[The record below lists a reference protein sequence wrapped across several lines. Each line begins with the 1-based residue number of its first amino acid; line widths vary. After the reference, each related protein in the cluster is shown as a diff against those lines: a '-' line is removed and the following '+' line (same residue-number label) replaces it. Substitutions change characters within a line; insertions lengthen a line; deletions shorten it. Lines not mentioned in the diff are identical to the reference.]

1 MGMRGMGNMQ
11 NMMKQM
17 QKMQK
22 KMAEAQEELGEKKIE
37 GTAGGGMVTVVVTGH
52 KEIVDVTIKPEVV
65 DPDDI
70 EMLQDLVLAATNDAL
85 KKADELT
92 NSTMG
97 QFTKGLNLPGGMM

>member
-1 MGMRGMGNMQ
+1 MRGMGNMQ

-22 KMAEAQEELGEKKIE
+22 KMAEAQEELSTKQFE
-37 GTAGGGMVTVVVTGH
+37 GTAGGGMVTVVMSGQKQVLDVQI
-52 KEIVDVTIKPEVV
+52 KEEVV
-65 DPDDI
+65 DPEDV

-85 KKADELT
+85 KKVDDET

-97 QFTKGLNLPGGMM
+97 QFTKGMNLPF

>member
-1 MGMRGMGNMQ
+1 MRGGGMGNMQ

-52 KEIVDVTIKPEVV
+52 REVVDVIIKPEAV
-65 DPDDI
+65 DPDDV

-85 KKADELT
+85 KKVEELT

-97 QFTKGLNLPGGMM
+97 QFTKGMNLPF

>member
-1 MGMRGMGNMQ
+1 MRGMGNMQ

-97 QFTKGLNLPGGMM
+97 QFTKGLNLPGGMI